1 MPTKPVNAEALLLV
15 TTNVPS
21 TRAALEEN
29 SRFQSTP
36 MSCPLTLALAVR
48 ARVTA
53 WLAHGACAC
62 WQDEV
67 LKAHATFER
76 QLENANK
83 AASNDTKQVQPG
95 AALA

>member
-1 MPTKPVNAEALLLV
+1 M
-15 TTNVPS
+15 
-21 TRAALEEN
+21 
-29 SRFQSTP
+29 
-36 MSCPLTLALAVR
+36 R